1 MDQGEMG
8 GRCRE
13 ESNIPPDTTQ
23 THGYVR
29 ERGGHIERMEG
40 GGKARDTEQEITK
53 EGVEA

>member
-23 THGYVR
+23 THGYVS
-29 ERGGHIERMEG
+29 ERGGQIERMAG
-40 GGKARDTEQEITK
+40 GGKARDTEQERTK
-53 EGVEA
+53 EGLEA